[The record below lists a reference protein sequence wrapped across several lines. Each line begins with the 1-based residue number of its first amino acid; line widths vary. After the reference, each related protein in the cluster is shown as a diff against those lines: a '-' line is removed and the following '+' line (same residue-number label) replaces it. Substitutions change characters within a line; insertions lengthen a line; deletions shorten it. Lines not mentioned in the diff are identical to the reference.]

1 MGPEELHSKTR
12 VEARY
17 SMMGMVGMMG
27 MMGRVGMIDK
37 DIIYFC
43 CIMLPRVYNLSKSF

>member
-17 SMMGMVGMMG
+17 SMMGMVGIMGIMG
-27 MMGRVGMIDK
+27 MVGMIGV
-37 DIIYFC
+37 I
-43 CIMLPRVYNLSKSF
+43 RVMERH